1 MKKLLGVFAL
11 SAAIPLL
18 HAGVYNFST
27 LHHEGTGNTS
37 ITHDSSLADHRGDS
51 RPTGQSLVGG
61 DGDGV
66 SHDVVVN
73 AVPEPGFYGL
83 MALGFGAL
91 AVFQVRKRRQ
101 A

>member
-1 MKKLLGVFAL
+1 MKNLLGVFAL

-66 SHDVVVN
+66 STDV
-73 AVPEPGFYGL
+73 AIVPEPGFYGL
-83 MALGFGAL
+83 MAVGFGAL